1 MIDIVILTL
10 AGLTFLGFILGTIFE
25 FDKTVV
31 AGCFIAF
38 IVLLS
43 IGLGLAISETASE
56 HNRLIKQC
64 MDDGKKEYEC
74 EALLRKPQSNV
85 THMPIVIPVR

>member
-1 MIDIVILTL
+1 MTGIVILTL
-10 AGLTFLGFILGTIFE
+10 VGLTFLGFILGAIFD
-25 FDKTVV
+25 FDGAV
-31 AGCFIAF
+31 AVGCFITF
-38 IVLLS
+38 IALLF
-43 IGLGLAISETASE
+43 IGLGWAIYGIESE

-64 MDDGKKEYEC
+64 MDDDKKEYEC